1 MKKERADISRHDLI
15 HRHAGTG
22 LDYESF
28 ARWLRVGAV
37 AFALGASA
45 FAAPAVAAAD
55 TSDSGASSSSSSS
68 SSAGESS
75 ANDDRNDSRSSASES
90 SATGSSTE
98 PESPKQ
104 PNGRDSATE
113 LDGFDDADDTDDDTG
128 ISDAGDN
135 EPAEQDPSDGEL
147 TEPDVTDDTE
157 VSSGG
162 SGSDSDSGSGESTP
176 PTVQPTIE
184 VPDTGTSGAGHTQS
198 TPDASPTTTSPAV
211 VENTATPRVS
221 GQSTGGGLTQ
231 PQSSATTTAAPIA
244 LRSAAAVTTS
254 GASTTAVATAAP
266 TVIRQATDV
275 TLQSIFTDIMHWI
288 GLGSLSANLPV
299 PPSPV
304 GMFVESLWLFVRN
317 INYTLNNQR
326 PTAAPTTSGPGAN
339 GTITGSLNGTD
350 YDDTNI
356 TYTVSAGPAH
366 GTVTIDANG
375 NYIYTPTAGT
385 NALFDTFTVTID
397 DKPGNAPHRA
407 GLLDL
412 FANDSSLDTIVN
424 VSLTGAPLPT
434 AGRQSAQVTLGS
446 MISDAMHWVGLGWL
460 ANRLPLPAIAMPEP
474 LVSLWNAV
482 RTFQYTW
489 NNQRATVNPIVL
501 GQAADGTI
509 TGSLNAVD
517 YDDAAPVY
525 TVAGQPK
532 NGVVT
537 VDANGNFSYTPN
549 AQTAALGGNDQFSVI
564 VDDNIGTP
572 IHFRGLFGLLG
583 WLGPRQTTIVVH
595 VNPILPSS
603 AGNGYTANGSDPTTG
618 STSGSVT
625 VNNPANGTLTY
636 TLGAGAPT
644 RGTVTIDPTTGAF
657 TYTPTE
663 EARHAAAA
671 DGASAADKL
680 DTFSVTVTDGYNT
693 FTVPV
698 SLNILPNNANPT
710 VGAPGTTITNPTNGA
725 VTGAVS
731 VTDADGDTPRFTGP
745 TSSTKGGTVT
755 VDPTTGA
762 YTYTPTAAIRH
773 AAAATGA
780 TTADQTDT
788 FTITV
793 SDGHGG
799 TIEVPVTVGISSFNT
814 NPTAGTPTVTNV
826 NGGSGVVS
834 GSVGGA
840 TDADGDTPR
849 YSGPATSVKGGT
861 VTIDATTG
869 AYTYTPTAA
878 IRHAAAATGATTAD
892 QTDTFTITVSDGHGG
907 TVEVPVSV
915 SIVAANTAPVA
926 GATVT
931 GLSHTTGTATG
942 SITGSDSDGD
952 TTVFGGSTL
961 STKGGTVTIDA
972 ATGAFVYTP
981 TAAARHAAAA
991 LGASA
996 SDLVDSFTATVSD
1009 GHGGT
1014 TSVVVVIALSATNT
1028 GPTSGSATVG
1038 SPSGPAGTVTG
1049 TVSIV
1054 DPDNDVPSYSAP
1066 ALSTKGGT
1074 VTIDPS
1080 TGTYVYTPS
1089 AAVRHAAAANGA
1101 TAADQTDTFTI
1112 TVSDGHGGTIE
1123 VPVTVQV
1130 SGSNTAPSVST
1141 SVGNPSGPGG
1151 SVSGTVTVTDSDN
1164 DATVITAPTQSVK
1177 GGTVTVDPATGA
1189 FTYTPTTAIR
1199 HAAAATG
1206 ADRTDTF
1213 TITVDDGHGGTT
1225 TLAVTVDIDP
1235 TNTAPTVS
1243 ATIGNPSGA
1252 QGTVTGTLNIT
1263 DNDNDTPVI
1272 TGPLT
1277 STKGGTVT
1285 VDPTTGAFTY
1295 TPTTAIRHAAA
1306 ATGADRTDTFTIT
1319 VDDGHGG
1326 TTTLA
1331 VTVDIDPTNTAPTV
1345 SATIGNPSGAQG
1357 TVTGTL
1363 NITDNDNDTPVIT
1376 GPLTS
1381 TKGGTVTVDP
1391 TTGAFTYTP
1400 TTAIRHAA
1408 AATGAPASAG
1418 KDTFDL
1424 TVDDGHGGT
1433 MVVTILVDVDPANS
1447 TPTAAVNVNT
1457 PNASNGS
1464 VTGSI
1469 IVTDADQDTPV
1480 FSGSTTT
1487 ALGGTVTVNTTTG
1500 TFSYTPTAAARH
1512 NAAATNAP
1520 ASALNDTFNVTISDG
1535 HGGTLVVPVSVAISP
1550 SNTAPTGT
1558 ASINTFPNGDFSNSL
1573 TGWTAINDRVKLGGA
1588 GTVAGWPTPV
1598 DPTRAPDGGIE
1609 STGGTGTYTTTVTNG
1624 RAVMQSNLNGVT
1636 NTPTG
1641 SGGVV
1646 HGPVVVS
1653 NNPLAIYAGAT
1664 VQFDWEASGG
1674 ADAFDVV
1681 GYIVD
1686 VDTGRTEIML
1696 NATGANASTV
1706 QPVTVVNYLVNTAG
1720 NYRFVFVA
1728 GTWDA
1733 TQGLAAGAKL
1743 SIDNV
1748 KVLNNNNPTGV
1759 VNGAVT
1765 GSDANGD
1772 TLTYTGPGSTG
1783 KGTVILDSATGSF
1796 SYTPTAAARAAAT
1809 AAGASAADQSDT
1821 FIVMLDDGHGGLTPV
1836 SVTVPIT

>member
-1 MKKERADISRHDLI
+1 MKHERADISRHDLV

-45 FAAPAVAAAD
+45 FAAPAVAMAD
-55 TSDSGASSSSSSS
+55 TSDSGASSSSASSS
-68 SSAGESS
+68 SSGESS
-75 ANDDRNDSRSSASES
+75 AGDDRSESRGSASAS

-104 PNGRDSATE
+104 PNGRDSATG
-113 LDGFDDADDTDDDTG
+113 LDGLDDDADDTADDTDTDTG
-128 ISDAGDN
+128 APDDADN
-135 EPAEQDPSDGEL
+135 ELAEQEPSDGEL
-147 TEPDVTDDTE
+147 TEPGETDGTE
-157 VSSGG
+157 VSPGG
-162 SGSDSDSGSGESTP
+162 NGSGSGESTA
-176 PTVQPTIE
+176 PTVPPAVE
-184 VPDTGTSGAGHTQS
+184 VPGTGTGGGGHTQNA
-198 TPDASPTTTSPAV
+198 PAGSPTTTSPAT
-211 VENTATPRVS
+211 VESTATPRVS

-231 PQSSATTTAAPIA
+231 PQSSATTTVAPIA

-254 GASTTAVATAAP
+254 GASTTAVAAAAP

-304 GMFVESLWLFVRN
+304 PMFVESLWLFVRN

-326 PTAAPTTSGPGAN
+326 PTAAPTTSGPGAG
-339 GTITGSLNGTD
+339 GTITGSVNGSD
-350 YDDTNI
+350 YDDTNL
-356 TYTVSAGPAH
+356 TYTVSAGAAH
-366 GTVTIDANG
+366 GTVTVDANG
-375 NYIYTPTAGT
+375 NFVYTPNAGT
-385 NALFDTFTVTID
+385 NALFDTFTVTVD
-397 DKPGNAPHRA
+397 DKSGNAPHRA

-412 FANDSSLDTIVN
+412 FANDSAYDTIVN

-474 LVSLWNAV
+474 VVSMWNVV
-482 RTFQYTW
+482 RNFQYTW
-489 NNQRATVNPIVL
+489 NNQRATVNPVVL

-537 VDANGNFSYTPN
+537 VDANGNFTYTPN

-564 VDDNIGTP
+564 VNDIIGTP
-572 IHFRGLFGLLG
+572 THFRGLFGLLG
-583 WLGPRQTTIVVH
+583 WLGPRETTIVVH

-636 TLGAGAPT
+636 TLGTGAPT

-710 VGAPGTTITNPTNGA
+710 VGAPGTTITNPSNGA

-731 VTDADGDTPRFTGP
+731 VADADGDTPRFTGP
-745 TSSTKGGTVT
+745 ATSTKGGTVT
-755 VDPTTGA
+755 VDATTGA
-762 YTYTPTAAIRH
+762 YTYTPTTAIRH
-773 AAAATGA
+773 AAAANGA

-834 GSVGGA
+834 GSVGSA

-849 YSGPATSVKGGT
+849 YSGPATSTKGGT
-861 VTIDATTG
+861 VTVDATTG

-878 IRHAAAATGATTAD
+878 IRHAAAANGATTAD

-991 LGASA
+991 LGASG

-1009 GHGGT
+1009 GYGGT

-1101 TAADQTDTFTI
+1101 TTADQTDTFTI

-1151 SVSGTVTVTDSDN
+1151 SVSGTVNVTDSDN
-1164 DATVITAPTQSVK
+1164 DATVITAPTLSAK
-1177 GGTVTVDPATGA
+1177 GGTVTVDPTTGA
-1189 FTYTPTTAIR
+1189 FTYTPTAAIR
-1199 HAAAATG
+1199 HAAATTG

-1235 TNTAPTVS
+1235 TNTAPTVT
-1243 ATIGNPSGA
+1243 ATIGNPSGT

-1285 VDPTTGAFTY
+1285 IDPTTGAFTY
-1295 TPTTAIRHAAA
+1295 TPTAAIRHAAA
-1306 ATGADRTDTFTIT
+1306 T
-1319 VDDGHGG
+1319 
-1326 TTTLA
+1326 
-1331 VTVDIDPTNTAPTV
+1331 
-1345 SATIGNPSGAQG
+1345 
-1357 TVTGTL
+1357 
-1363 NITDNDNDTPVIT
+1363 
-1376 GPLTS
+1376 
-1381 TKGGTVTVDP
+1381 
-1391 TTGAFTYTP
+1391 
-1400 TTAIRHAA
+1400 
-1408 AATGAPASAG
+1408 TGAPASAG

-1457 PNASNGS
+1457 PNASNGN

-1469 IVTDADQDTPV
+1469 VVTDADQDTPV

-1512 NAAATNAP
+1512 NAAAANAP

-1535 HGGTLVVPVSVAISP
+1535 HGGTLVVPVSVTISP

-1573 TGWTAINDRVKLGGA
+1573 TGWTAIDGRVKLGGA

-1624 RAVMQSNLNGVT
+1624 RAVMVSELSGVS
-1636 NTPTG
+1636 NTPAG

-1674 ADAFDVV
+1674 WDAFDVV

-1696 NATGANASTV
+1696 NATGANAQTV
-1706 QPVTVVNYLVNTAG
+1706 QPVTVVNYLVNTTG
-1720 NYRFVFVA
+1720 NYRFVFVS

-1733 TQGLAAGAKL
+1733 TRGEAAGARL

-1759 VNGAVT
+1759 VNGSVT